1 MQLQPA
7 EPELRAEA
15 PVDGASFEALF
26 REHFGF
32 VYRNLR
38 RLGVPPAAVEDA
50 VQEVFLV
57 VLRRPD
63 APITSVRGWLYGI
76 ARRIAWRQRRSAGRQ
91 NRLAQALADEA
102 PRALDGAVAVA
113 EREAAALLERFLGRL
128 DEDKRAVFLLAEL
141 EQMTAPEIARAL
153 EVKENT
159 VYSRLRAARQ
169 EFDRT
174 FARVRLRERRSTGEA
189 ALDERAL
196 LLSRARRAGE
206 PDPATRQRAW
216 LALLAG
222 AGLAGAGEAAA
233 ATGGAGP
240 AHASAWTAAP
250 GQQLAAWSG
259 TTVGGHA
266 LGVAVVGLVGA
277 VLVAARPAPSDA
289 PARTAAVEAKATAS
303 DEHATARAPASAPA
317 PATTVTPPAAS
328 ADESSVPFA
337 RLAAA
342 AARASQAAPDGS
354 AARAPAAT
362 PINAP
367 GDMSSGSSHESPP
380 APAAVDLDALRRE
393 STLMAEARAAVS
405 AGAWTQAHELLQ
417 RHALE
422 FPAGALVE
430 ERRLSLVTALCSLGR
445 LEAAR
450 AEIARIDGDH
460 PDSAASRKARG
471 LCPAAAGG

>member
-15 PVDGASFEALF
+15 PVAGASFDALF

-102 PRALDGAVAVA
+102 PPALDGAVAVA

-128 DEDKRAVFLLAEL
+128 DEDKRVVFLLAEL

-189 ALDERAL
+189 ALDEQAL

-206 PDPATRQRAW
+206 PNPATRQRVW
-216 LALLAG
+216 LALIAG

-240 AHASAWTAAP
+240 AQASAWTTAP

-259 TTVGGHA
+259 TTAGGHA
-266 LGVAVVGLVGA
+266 LGVRWSASS
-277 VLVAARPAPSDA
+277 ARCS
-289 PARTAAVEAKATAS
+289 
-303 DEHATARAPASAPA
+303 
-317 PATTVTPPAAS
+317 
-328 ADESSVPFA
+328 
-337 RLAAA
+337 
-342 AARASQAAPDGS
+342 
-354 AARAPAAT
+354 
-362 PINAP
+362 
-367 GDMSSGSSHESPP
+367 SPP
-380 APAAVDLDALRRE
+380 GLRRAMHLHAPPRSRRRPEPITIPPLPDRPSPHLRPPRRPRPRPPTNHRCRSRGWPPPPRGRIHRRRRCSRRALRRRLQSMPRRTCPRGHPTNHRSLPPR
-393 STLMAEARAAVS
+393 STS
-405 AGAWTQAHELLQ
+405 T
-417 RHALE
+417 
-422 FPAGALVE
+422 P
-430 ERRLSLVTALCSLGR
+430 C
-445 LEAAR
+445 
-450 AEIARIDGDH
+450 
-460 PDSAASRKARG
+460 AAS
-471 LCPAAAGG
+471 PA

>member
-15 PVDGASFEALF
+15 PIAGASFEALF

-32 VYRNLR
+32 VYRNLC

-91 NRLAQALADEA
+91 HRLAQALADEA

-174 FARVRLRERRSTGEA
+174 FARVRLRERRSSGEA

-206 PDPATRQRAW
+206 PNPATRQRVL
-216 LALLAG
+216 LALIAG
-222 AGLAGAGEAAA
+222 AGLTGAGEAAA
-233 ATGGAGP
+233 ASAGASP
-240 AHASAWTAAP
+240 AHASAWTAVP

-259 TTVGGHA
+259 TTAGGHA
-266 LGVAVVGLVGA
+266 LGVAVVGIVGA
-277 VLVAARPAPSDA
+277 VLVAARPAPDDA
-289 PARTAAVEAKATAS
+289 PARTAAVEAKAGAN
-303 DEHATARAPASAPA
+303 DVPAAARPPAPA
-317 PATTVTPPAAS
+317 PASPTPPEPVAPV
-328 ADESSVPFA
+328 DESSVPFA
-337 RLAAA
+337 RLASA
-342 AARASQAAPDGS
+342 AARASRSTLDVFAIG
-354 AARAPAAT
+354 APAAT
-362 PINAP
+362 HIHVPKA
-367 GDMSSGSSHESPP
+367 MSSGTSYESPP
-380 APAAVDLDALRRE
+380 ATVDLDALRRE
-393 STLMAEARAAVS
+393 SSLMAEARAALG

-430 ERRLSLVTALCSLGR
+430 ERRLSLVTALCSLGQ
-445 LEAAR
+445 LQAAR
-450 AEIARIDGDH
+450 AEIARIAGEH
-460 PDSAASRKARG
+460 PDSPAARKARG
-471 LCPAAAGG
+471 LCPAAAG

>member
-1 MQLQPA
+1 MQLQPV
-7 EPELRAEA
+7 EPERRAEA
-15 PVDGASFEALF
+15 PLDGASFEALF
-26 REHFGF
+26 REQFGF

-91 NRLAQALADEA
+91 DRLAQALADEA

-206 PDPATRQRAW
+206 PDPARRQRAW
-216 LALLAG
+216 LVLIAG
-222 AGLAGAGEAAA
+222 AGLAAAGEAAA
-233 ATGGAGP
+233 ASGGAGP
-240 AHASAWTAAP
+240 AHVSAWTTAP
-250 GQQLAAWSG
+250 GPQLAAWSG
-259 TTVGGHA
+259 TTAGGHA

-277 VLVAARPAPSDA
+277 VLVAARPAPNDA
-289 PARTAAVEAKATAS
+289 PARTAAVEA
-303 DEHATARAPASAPA
+303 TARGDAHAAARPPAPAPASATLPA
-317 PATTVTPPAAS
+317 PAAP

-342 AARASQAAPDGS
+342 AARATPSAPDVFAIG
-354 AARAPAAT
+354 APAAT
-362 PINAP
+362 PVHVSKA
-367 GDMSSGSSHESPP
+367 MSSGTFHESPP
-380 APAAVDLDALRRE
+380 APGPTPVDLDALRRE
-393 STLMAEARAAVS
+393 STLMAEARAALG

-430 ERRLSLVTALCSLGR
+430 ERRLSLVTALCSLGQ

-450 AEIARIDGDH
+450 AEIARIAGER
-460 PDSAASRKARG
+460 PDAPAARKARG
-471 LCPAAAGG
+471 LCPAAAG

>member
-1 MQLQPA
+1 MQLQPL
-7 EPELRAEA
+7 EPELRADT
-15 PVDGASFEALF
+15 PASFEALF

-76 ARRIAWRQRRSAGRQ
+76 ARRIAWRQRRSVGRQ
-91 NRLAQALADEA
+91 NRLAQAFADEA

-113 EREAAALLERFLGRL
+113 EREAAELLERFLGQL

-174 FARVRLRERRSTGEA
+174 FARVRLRERRATGEA

-206 PDPATRQRAW
+206 PHAAARQRVW
-216 LALLAG
+216 LALVAG

-233 ATGGAGP
+233 ASGGAAP
-240 AHASAWTAAP
+240 AQTSAWSGGAARVEP
-250 GQQLAAWSG
+250 LAAWSG
-259 TTVGGHA
+259 TTAGGHA

-277 VLVAARPAPSDA
+277 VLVAARPAVSDA
-289 PARTAAVEAKATAS
+289 PATPRGPVAAAARSTHDGLPAAPPPTEAAGA
-303 DEHATARAPASAPA
+303 APAAPPSEA
-317 PATTVTPPAAS
+317 
-328 ADESSVPFA
+328 FA

-342 AARASQAAPDGS
+342 AARASQAPPLASRP
-354 AARAPAAT
+354 PAGA
-362 PINAP
+362 PINVP
-367 GDMSSGSSHESPP
+367 KVMSERSSNESPP
-380 APAAVDLDALRRE
+380 ASARTQAPLDLDVLRRE
-393 STLMAEARAAVS
+393 SSLMADARAALS
-405 AGAWTQAHELLQ
+405 AGAWSRAHALLQ

-430 ERRLSLVTALCSLGR
+430 ERRLSLVTALCSLGQV
-445 LEAAR
+445 EAAR
-450 AEIARIDGDH
+450 AEIARIDGER
-460 PDSAASRKARG
+460 PGSAAARKARG